1 MAWKIEKDIEMTQHA
16 HPNIY
21 KFIKIFMNMQNE
33 KEILRIQRKA
43 WGTVRPPSKKYA
55 TIKRRLQ
62 TLKEKYQDDIID
74 LMTFAYTA
82 KELLHLGWTSS
93 DSD

>member
-1 MAWKIEKDIEMTQHA
+1 MALKIEMNIEMTQNA
-16 HPNIY
+16 HPNID
-21 KFIKIFMNMQNE
+21 KFIKIFKNMQNA
-33 KEILRIQRKA
+33 KEILRIQREA

-62 TLKEKYQDDIID
+62 TLKEKYQDIID

-82 KELLHLGWTSS
+82 TELLHLGWTSS